1 MKERSLFWD
10 ILKGIG
16 IISIV
21 FGHCCPQ
28 YAHYVYSYHL
38 ALFFFVSAFFY
49 SEKKYRNNLFG
60 YVGNLF
66 KNNWVK
72 YVFYSVLLILLH
84 NFIVWKCLDVS
95 AVYISFKEIIENIL
109 LSFIFVG
116 RERFAGAMWFVLPN
130 MLACGFLAGLVTLFD
145 RVSLFITGQEKRK
158 IIKNVLIVLFACVA
172 AVACFETKLM
182 FNMQLSFIV
191 LPLCVSA
198 YFIRQYIGFNLDKY
212 LKWYIALPFAILSY
226 VLLEKGVRVELSR
239 NIVPGI
245 WFYILSFSGIYVCMY
260 LSKLISRNKLIGK
273 LFAFCG
279 KNSFSVMAL
288 HFFAIKFFDRIINFV
303 IGEKNPQIIGRWVCS
318 YPEKLWPAYLIV
330 GTVAPVIFAYLINKF
345 KAYVSNRIEKN
356 LSVAS
361 AHQQMNDFS

>member
-16 IISIV
+16 IVSIV
-21 FGHCCPQ
+21 FGHCCPRGV
-28 YAHYVYSYHL
+28 AHYVYSYHL

-49 SEKKYRNNLFG
+49 SEKKYGNNLFG

-84 NFIVWKCLDVS
+84 NFVVWKCLDVS
-95 AVYISFKEIIENIL
+95 AKYLSLNEIIENIL

-130 MLACGFLAGLVTLFD
+130 ILSCAFLAGTVTLFD
-145 RVSLFITGQEKRK
+145 RVSLFITGKEKRK
-158 IIKNVLIVLFACVA
+158 IIKNILVCFFVCGA
-172 AVACFETKLM
+172 AVVGFSTKLM
-182 FNMQLSFIV
+182 FNIQLSFIV
-191 LPLCVSA
+191 LPLCVTA
-198 YFIRQYIGFNLDKY
+198 YFIRHYIGFNLNKY
-212 LKWYIALPFAILSY
+212 LKWYVAVLCAILSY
-226 VLLEKGVRVELSR
+226 LLLRKGLRVEMSM

-260 LSKLISRNKLIGK
+260 LSKLIAKTKFLSKFL
-273 LFAFCG
+273 AFCG

-288 HFFAIKFFDRIINFV
+288 HFFAIKFFDRIVNFV
-303 IGEKNPQIIGRWVCS
+303 IGEKNPEVIGKWVCS

-345 KAYVSNRIEKN
+345 KEYVDKRIQKN
-356 LSVAS
+356 LSACVS
-361 AHQQMNDFS
+361 TPTDE